1 MRKIVLIITFVL
13 TLTTHIFAQSSMVQK
28 AGKTVFSL
36 TTFKPDGTI
45 LATSHGVFCGDEGE
59 AISSFTPFIGAK
71 SAVIIDAS
79 GRKSEVESII
89 GANEI
94 YDICRFKV
102 TNAVSPITVAEKE
115 ATGKVF
121 AVSYSTKRPS
131 AKALTVKT
139 SEKFLDKYNYY
150 VFNEEIS
157 DEFEGCPIVNESGML
172 IGLVQRSK
180 ASYDIISTDSRY
192 YSQLATTGLSS
203 HDQVFRKTGIRATLP
218 KDHDQARL
226 MLMMI
231 NADTDS
237 LNAVNSIKDYQK
249 IYPTDIDSYSA
260 MARFQL
266 SRGNIESATMAME
279 DAIKNL
285 PNKDEAYSEYAKQI
299 YGVATVLPDSIE
311 NKWTFDLAEEQI
323 NKAIQI
329 NNSPAYQHQ
338 LAQIIYAKGDYQKA
352 YSLFEAVANGGMST
366 SEVYYEMAQCKSHL
380 GAENKDI
387 LPLLDKAVEQG
398 PKPITRITAPY
409 IYARGLIYDD
419 MGEYKKALQ
428 DYNLYD
434 TLMVFQASH
443 DFYYTRFKCELQI
456 RQYQQALNDI
466 AHAVYL
472 NPSEMTYLAEMAS
485 LQLRVGQYENAIKTC
500 ELSLR
505 MTDQY
510 ADIYII
516 QGVALIKQNRKDEAM
531 TAFRKAADL
540 GDTRGNEYIEKYK

>member
-1 MRKIVLIITFVL
+1 MRKIGLIIVFVL
-13 TLTTHIFAQSSMVQK
+13 TLTTNIFAQSSMVQK

-36 TTFKPDGTI
+36 TTFKPDGSI
-45 LATSHGVFCGDEGE
+45 LATIHGVFCGDNGE

-71 SAVIIDAS
+71 SAVIIDAF
-79 GRKSEVESII
+79 GRKAEVEAII

-102 TNAVSPITVAEKE
+102 SETVAPINVAEKE

-121 AVSYSTKRPS
+121 AVGYSTKRPS
-131 AKALTVKT
+131 AKPLTIK
-139 SEKFLDKYNYY
+139 SAEKFLDKYNYY

-157 DEFEGCPIVNESGML
+157 EELEGCPIVNESGQL

-192 YSQLATTGLSS
+192 YSQLETTGLSV
-203 HDQVFRKTGIRATLP
+203 HDQVLNKTSIRVALP

-231 NADTDS
+231 DESTDS
-237 LNAVNSIKDYQK
+237 LNAINSIKDYQK
-249 IYPTDIDSYSA
+249 TYPSDIDSYAA
-260 MARFQL
+260 MARYQL
-266 SRGNIESATMAME
+266 SRGNIEVATKAME
-279 DAIKNL
+279 DAVKNVT
-285 PNKDEAYSEYAKQI
+285 NKDEAYSEYAKQI
-299 YGVATVLPDSIE
+299 YGVATILPDSLE
-311 NKWTFDLAEEQI
+311 NQWTLDLAEEKI
-323 NKAIQI
+323 NKAIEI
-329 NNSPAYQHQ
+329 NNSPVYQHQ
-338 LAQIIYAKGDYQKA
+338 LAQIIYAKGNYEKA

-380 GAENKDI
+380 GVENKDI

-398 PKPITRITAPY
+398 PKPLTRITAPY

-434 TLMVFQASH
+434 TLMVFQAPH
-443 DFYYTRFKCELQI
+443 HFYYTRFKCEVQV

-472 NPSEMTYLAEMAS
+472 NPSELTYLAEMAS

-505 MTDQY
+505 MSEQY
-510 ADIYII
+510 SDVYII
-516 QGVALIKQNRKDEAM
+516 KGVALIKLNRKEEAFV
-531 TAFRKAADL
+531 AFRKAADL
-540 GDTRGNEYIEKYK
+540 GDTRGNEYLEKYK